1 MKILKSLELKK
12 SNKYFFSNSYFPI
25 FSLLLIIFF
34 LTICQFSLFAQENLK
49 FYRVFFKD
57 KGQEKFEKGT
67 KIFDETLKIIS
78 PKAIERRKKVI
89 NTDIPVF
96 FEDAPV
102 YEDYI
107 NTVKKISPKIR
118 AVLRWH
124 NYIVI
129 ETNENNINKIKN
141 LDFVK
146 KIQETSSSLFSLS
159 KEEPKFEVKKNVLNL
174 ISLEECSNCGVIEY
188 GKSFQQLFLLNVI
201 KFHEMGINGDGVT
214 IGFLD
219 NGFRWKEH
227 KAVKNSKVIAEY
239 DFINQDSVTS
249 NQDGD
254 RPDQDGHGSIVF
266 ATVSSF
272 SKGKLIGVAPCAS
285 FYLGKTEDMTGERRI
300 EEDYYAAG
308 IEWLESQGVDVI
320 STSLGYYKFDST
332 EVEYNYS
339 NLDGKSTLSAITV
352 NKAVSLGVVCVT
364 AAGNS
369 GPAQETIITP
379 ADADSVIAVG
389 AALSDGKTPANFTSR
404 GPRFDSKI
412 KPDIAALGN
421 AVFTINP
428 NDSDGFINANGTSMA
443 TPLISGSIGLLLSV
457 FPELRTYEVRDLLK
471 KSGSQSTNPD
481 ASLGWGIP
489 DLFNAAQEY
498 GIIISP
504 ITTYKVLNFQKI
516 AVFISSKFNII
527 KTEILVKFKGQDFFT
542 TFQLY
547 KSSIENLYSSDIP
560 LSLFN
565 NQPAEVFVIVEDIYK
580 KRTYPYNSEKG
591 IMIYPESDIIQCGVD
606 FTKLPKFDNPEISAF
621 AYPSLIKQ
629 YSDNI
634 KINVILNEF
643 SDVYIKI
650 YNLTGQLMTSQYHSG
665 REPGL
670 VEFLLPVSNFSIG
683 NYFAVIKQKSKTD
696 IIKLVVI

>member
-1 MKILKSLELKK
+1 
-12 SNKYFFSNSYFPI
+12 
-25 FSLLLIIFF
+25 
-34 LTICQFSLFAQENLK
+34 
-49 FYRVFFKD
+49 
-57 KGQEKFEKGT
+57 
-67 KIFDETLKIIS
+67 
-78 PKAIERRKKVI
+78 
-89 NTDIPVF
+89 
-96 FEDAPV
+96 
-102 YEDYI
+102 
-107 NTVKKISPKIR
+107 
-118 AVLRWH
+118 
-124 NYIVI
+124 
-129 ETNENNINKIKN
+129 
-141 LDFVK
+141 
-146 KIQETSSSLFSLS
+146 
-159 KEEPKFEVKKNVLNL
+159 
-174 ISLEECSNCGVIEY
+174 
-188 GKSFQQLFLLNVI
+188 
-201 KFHEMGINGDGVT
+201 
-214 IGFLD
+214 
-219 NGFRWKEH
+219 
-227 KAVKNSKVIAEY
+227 
-239 DFINQDSVTS
+239 
-249 NQDGD
+249 
-254 RPDQDGHGSIVF
+254 
-266 ATVSSF
+266 
-272 SKGKLIGVAPCAS
+272 
-285 FYLGKTEDMTGERRI
+285 
-300 EEDYYAAG
+300 
-308 IEWLESQGVDVI
+308 
-320 STSLGYYKFDST
+320 
-332 EVEYNYS
+332 
-339 NLDGKSTLSAITV
+339 
-352 NKAVSLGVVCVT
+352 
-364 AAGNS
+364 
-369 GPAQETIITP
+369 
-379 ADADSVIAVG
+379 
-389 AALSDGKTPANFTSR
+389 
-404 GPRFDSKI
+404 
-412 KPDIAALGN
+412 
-421 AVFTINP
+421 
-428 NDSDGFINANGTSMA
+428 MA

-670 VEFLLPVSNFSIG
+670 AEFLLPVSNFSIG

-696 IIKLVVI
+696 IIILVVI